1 MMKTSVQ
8 RWGNSLA
15 LRIPKVI
22 AMESGLADGSV
33 VDLKLR
39 KGVIALIPERRRE
52 HKLHELLSQVTKK
65 NLHGEVTA
73 GEPVGKE
80 VW

>member
-1 MMKTSVQ
+1 MKASVQ

-15 LRIPKVI
+15 LRIPKAI
-22 AMESGLADGSV
+22 ALESGLADGSV

-52 HKLHELLSQVTKK
+52 HNLQELLSQVTKK
-65 NLHGEVTA
+65 NLHGEVTTGA
-73 GEPVGKE
+73 AVGKE

>member
-1 MMKTSVQ
+1 MKASVQ

-22 AMESGLADGSV
+22 AQESGLTDGSV

-39 KGVIALIPERRRE
+39 RGVIAVIPERPRK
-52 HKLHELLSQVTKK
+52 HTLSDLLSQITKQNVHK
-65 NLHGEVTA
+65 EVATGRPA
-73 GEPVGKE
+73 GKE
-80 VW
+80 IW

>member
-1 MMKTSVQ
+1 MKASVQ

-15 LRIPKVI
+15 LSIPKAV
-22 AMESGLADGSV
+22 ALESGLADGSV

-39 KGVIALIPERRRE
+39 NGVIALIPERRQT
-52 HKLHELLSQVTKK
+52 HKLHELLSQITKR
-65 NLHGEVTA
+65 NLHTEVKTGA
-73 GEPVGKE
+73 PAGKE

>member
-1 MMKTSVQ
+1 MKASVQ

-22 AMESGLADGSV
+22 AQESGLTDGSV

-39 KGVIALIPERRRE
+39 RGVIALIPERPRK
-52 HKLHELLSQVTKK
+52 HTLSDLLSQITKENVHK
-65 NLHGEVTA
+65 EIATGR
-73 GEPVGKE
+73 PVGKE
-80 VW
+80 IW